1 MGGSRRSGVS
11 RPSIGVGTPGRSVGS
26 GPTGPSSPSA
36 SGPGSCGGGGSR
48 CSRGLGSS
56 RDPCPK
62 PSGPRSNRRSATSP
76 GCSGLTPPAAPRAN
90 LLWAT
95 LIVEELVRSGV
106 GFFCVAPG
114 SRSTPL
120 VAALAANEKAE
131 SLIHFDERGTAFA
144 AVGHARATGRPA
156 AWITTSGTAVANGL
170 PAVVEAA
177 TDGVP
182 MILLTAD
189 RPPELRQTGANQT
202 IDQPDIFGDYV
213 RWRFDLPAPDS
224 GIDPAMVL
232 TTVDQAAYRASRT
245 PQGPVH
251 LNLMFREPFLPDPE
265 DVLSGP
271 SSWVQTDEPYT
282 RYAATKP
289 AVDEMEIHNLWETL
303 RPVRRGLM
311 VAGRLASR
319 KQGEAVLRLSD
330 TLGWPLLPDIGS
342 QVRLGAGSKNVA
354 AHYDVL
360 LASDSFS
367 EDHVPEAVVHVGGRA
382 LSKRL
387 EQFLGRSRPDPYI
400 VVRENPFRLD
410 PAHRVTHSFEANI
423 LGFCASLVSVASEV
437 RPAVDASWAASW
449 REASEEVGRRLE
461 GILSGE
467 PNEPLVARNVSRTLP
482 QDHGLVVAS
491 SMPVRDLDTYA
502 AADGVPAPV
511 AANRGASGI
520 DGTVATA
527 AGFARGLGR
536 PVTLLIGDL
545 ALLHDLN
552 SLAMLRD
559 VHVVVVI
566 LNNDGGGIFSFLPV
580 ATHEEFFEPYFG
592 TPQGVGFEP
601 AAKMFGLRYE
611 CPATTEEFVE
621 AYGSACTQSFSTLIE
636 VKTDRRE
643 NVALHRRVLEEVAAR
658 VESM

>member
-1 MGGSRRSGVS
+1 MN
-11 RPSIGVGTPGRSVGS
+11 
-26 GPTGPSSPSA
+26 
-36 SGPGSCGGGGSR
+36 
-48 CSRGLGSS
+48 
-56 RDPCPK
+56 RD
-62 PSGPRSNRRSATSP
+62 T
-76 GCSGLTPPAAPRAN
+76 PRAN
-90 LLWAT
+90 RLWAH
-95 LIVEELVRSGV
+95 LIVEELLRCGV
-106 GFFCVAPG
+106 DFFCVAPG

-120 VAALAANEKAE
+120 VAALAANEKAR

-144 AVGHARATGRPA
+144 ALGYARATQRPA

-224 GIDPAMVL
+224 DIDPAMVL
-232 TTVDQAAYRASRT
+232 TTVDQAAYRAVRT

-251 LNLMFREPFLPDPE
+251 LNLMFREPFLSDPE
-265 DVLSGP
+265 DDGALSGP
-271 SSWVQTDEPYT
+271 SSWAQSGKPYT
-282 RYAATKP
+282 RYAASKP
-289 AVDEMEIHNLWETL
+289 TVDEMEIHNLWETL
-303 RPVRRGLM
+303 RPVGRGLI

-319 KQGEAVLRLSD
+319 KQGEAVLRLAD
-330 TLGWPLLPDIGS
+330 TLGWPLLPDVGS
-342 QVRLGAGSKNVA
+342 QVRLGADGHA
-354 AHYDVL
+354 AHYDAL
-360 LASDSFS
+360 LAGDSFTRT
-367 EDHVPEAVVHVGGRA
+367 HVPEAVVHVGGRA

-387 EQFLGRSRPDPYI
+387 EKFVASSRPDPYV

-410 PAHRVTHSFEANI
+410 PAHLVTHSIEANV
-423 LGFCASLVSVASEV
+423 LDFCAALVSAAAEDP
-437 RPAVDASWAASW
+437 PAMDSAWTADW
-449 REASEEVGRRLE
+449 QEASEEVARHLD
-461 GILSGE
+461 GISSGE
-467 PNEPLVARNVSRTLP
+467 PNEPLVARVLSRNVP
-482 QDHGLVVAS
+482 PDHGLVVAS

-502 AADGVPAPV
+502 ATDGVPVPV

-559 VHVVVVI
+559 IQVIVVV
-566 LNNDGGGIFSFLPV
+566 LNNDGGGIFSFLPI
-580 ATHEEFFEPYFG
+580 ASQEEFFEPYFG

-601 AAKMFGLRYE
+601 AAQMFGLAYE
-611 CPATTEEFVE
+611 RPGTMEDFAQG
-621 AYGSACTQSFSTLIE
+621 YGSACARGSATLIE
-636 VKTDRRE
+636 VRTDREE
-643 NVALHRRVLEEVAAR
+643 NVALHRKILEEVAAL
-658 VESM
+658 VEKV

>member
-1 MGGSRRSGVS
+1 
-11 RPSIGVGTPGRSVGS
+11 
-26 GPTGPSSPSA
+26 
-36 SGPGSCGGGGSR
+36 
-48 CSRGLGSS
+48 LN
-56 RDPCPK
+56 RD
-62 PSGPRSNRRSATSP
+62 T
-76 GCSGLTPPAAPRAN
+76 PRAN
-90 LLWAT
+90 RLWAY
-95 LIVEELVRSGV
+95 LIVEELLRCGV

-120 VAALAANEKAE
+120 VAALAANEKAR

-144 AVGHARATGRPA
+144 ALGYARATGRPA

-182 MILLTAD
+182 MVLLTAD

-213 RWRFDLPAPDS
+213 RWRFDLPAPDPD
-224 GIDPAMVL
+224 IDPAMVL

-251 LNLMFREPFLPDPE
+251 LNLMFREPFLSGPE
-265 DVLSGP
+265 DEDIPSGP
-271 SSWVQTDEPYT
+271 ASWVQGDEPYT

-289 AVDEMEIHNLWETL
+289 AVDEMEIYRLWETL
-303 RPVRRGLM
+303 RPVKHGLV

-319 KQGEAVLRLSD
+319 KQGEAVLRLAG
-330 TLGWPLLPDIGS
+330 TLGWPLLPDLGS
-342 QVRLGAGSKNVA
+342 QVRLGSEGIA
-354 AHYDVL
+354 AHYDALV
-360 LASDSFS
+360 AGDSFAGS
-367 EDHVPEAVVHVGGRA
+367 HVPEAVVHVGGRA

-387 EQFLGRSRPDPYI
+387 EQFLASSRPDPYV

-410 PAHRVTHSFEANI
+410 PAHRVTHSVEANV
-423 LGFCASLVSVASEV
+423 LDFCTALV
-437 RPAVDASWAASW
+437 WAATEAPPAMNPLW
-449 REASEEVGRRLE
+449 TAGWLEASEEVARHLE
-461 GILSGE
+461 GIFSGE
-467 PNEPLVARNVSRTLP
+467 PNEPLVARLLSRNVP
-482 QDHGLVVAS
+482 PDHGLVVAS

-502 AADGVPAPV
+502 ATDGAPVPV

-527 AGFARGLGR
+527 AGFARGLER

-552 SLAMLRD
+552 SLAMLRN
-559 VHVVVVI
+559 VHVIVVV
-566 LNNDGGGIFSFLPV
+566 LNNDGGGIFSFLPI
-580 ATHEEFFEPYFG
+580 ARHEEFFDPYFG

-601 AAKMFGLRYE
+601 AAKMFGLAYE
-611 CPATTEEFVE
+611 HPGTMEEFVE
-621 AYGSACTQSFSTLIE
+621 AYGSACARGSSTMIE
-636 VKTDRRE
+636 VKTDRKE
-643 NVALHRRVLEEVAAR
+643 NVTLHRRLLEEVAAL
-658 VESM
+658 VDKA

>member
-1 MGGSRRSGVS
+1 
-11 RPSIGVGTPGRSVGS
+11 
-26 GPTGPSSPSA
+26 
-36 SGPGSCGGGGSR
+36 
-48 CSRGLGSS
+48 LN
-56 RDPCPK
+56 RD
-62 PSGPRSNRRSATSP
+62 TS
-76 GCSGLTPPAAPRAN
+76 RAN
-90 LLWAT
+90 RLWAY
-95 LIVEELVRSGV
+95 LIVEELLRCGV

-120 VAALAANEKAE
+120 VAALAANEKDR

-144 AVGHARATGRPA
+144 ALGYARATGRPA

-213 RWRFDLPAPDS
+213 RWRFDLPAPDP

-232 TTVDQAAYRASRT
+232 TTVDQAAYRAGRA

-251 LNLMFREPFLPDPE
+251 LNLMFREPFLSDPE
-265 DVLSGP
+265 DEEVLSGP
-271 SSWVQTDEPYT
+271 SSWERSDEPYT

-289 AVDEMEIHNLWETL
+289 AVDEMEIHRLWETL
-303 RPVRRGLM
+303 RPVKRGL
-311 VAGRLASR
+311 VIAGRLASR
-319 KQGEAVLRLSD
+319 KQGEAVLRLAD
-330 TLGWPLLPDIGS
+330 ALGWPLLPDIGS
-342 QVRLGAGSKNVA
+342 QVRLGAKGLV
-354 AHYDVL
+354 AHYDAL
-360 LASDSFS
+360 LAGDSFART
-367 EDHVPEAVVHVGGRA
+367 HAPEAVVHIGGRA

-387 EQFLGRSRPDPYI
+387 EQFLARSRPDPY
-400 VVRENPFRLD
+400 VVMRENPFRLD
-410 PAHRVTHSFEANI
+410 PAHRVTHSVEANVPD
-423 LGFCASLVSVASEV
+423 FCAAIARAAIEDSATMDL
-437 RPAVDASWAASW
+437 SWTRDW
-449 REASEEVGRRLE
+449 REASEQVDRHLDRIIPE
-461 GILSGE
+461 E
-467 PNEPLVARNVSRTLP
+467 PNEPLVARVLSRNIP
-482 QDHGLVVAS
+482 PDHGLVVAS
-491 SMPVRDLDTYA
+491 SMPVRALDTYA
-502 AADGVPAPV
+502 AADGAPVPV

-559 VHVVVVI
+559 VHVIVVV

-592 TPQGVGFEP
+592 TPQGVGFGP
-601 AAKMFGLRYE
+601 AAKMFGLGYE
-611 CPATTEEFVE
+611 HPTTTEEFVE
-621 AYGSACTQSFSTLIE
+621 AYGSACARGTSTLIE
-636 VKTDRRE
+636 VKTDRAE

-658 VESM
+658 VEQV

>member
-1 MGGSRRSGVS
+1 
-11 RPSIGVGTPGRSVGS
+11 
-26 GPTGPSSPSA
+26 
-36 SGPGSCGGGGSR
+36 
-48 CSRGLGSS
+48 LN
-56 RDPCPK
+56 RD
-62 PSGPRSNRRSATSP
+62 T
-76 GCSGLTPPAAPRAN
+76 PRAN
-90 LLWAT
+90 RLWAY
-95 LIVEELVRSGV
+95 LIVEELLRCGV

-120 VAALAANEKAE
+120 VAALAANEKAR

-144 AVGHARATGRPA
+144 ALGYARATGCPA

-182 MILLTAD
+182 MVLLTAD

-213 RWRFDLPAPDS
+213 RWRFDLPAPDP

-232 TTVDQAAYRASRT
+232 TTVDQAAYRAGRT

-251 LNLMFREPFLPDPE
+251 LNLMFREPFLSGPE
-265 DVLSGP
+265 DEDILSGP
-271 SSWVQTDEPYT
+271 ASWVQGDDPYT

-289 AVDEMEIHNLWETL
+289 AVDEMEIYRLWETL
-303 RPVRRGLM
+303 RPVKQGLV

-319 KQGEAVLRLSD
+319 KQGEAVLRLAG
-330 TLGWPLLPDIGS
+330 TLGWPLLPDVGS
-342 QVRLGAGSKNVA
+342 QVRLGSEGIA
-354 AHYDVL
+354 AHYDAL
-360 LASDSFS
+360 LAGDSFAGS
-367 EDHVPEAVVHVGGRA
+367 HAPETVVHVGGRA

-387 EQFLGRSRPDPYI
+387 EQFLASSRPDPYV

-410 PAHRVTHSFEANI
+410 PAHRVTHSVEANV
-423 LGFCASLVSVASEV
+423 LDFCSALVRAATEDP
-437 RPAVDASWAASW
+437 PAIDPSWTVGW
-449 REASEEVGRRLE
+449 REASEEVARHLD
-461 GILSGE
+461 GIFSGE
-467 PNEPLVARNVSRTLP
+467 PNEPLVARVLSRKVP

-502 AADGVPAPV
+502 AADGAPVPV

-559 VHVVVVI
+559 VHVIVVVV
-566 LNNDGGGIFSFLPV
+566 NNDGGGIFSFLSI
-580 ATHEEFFEPYFG
+580 ARHEEFFEPYFG
-592 TPQGVGFEP
+592 TPQGVGFEA
-601 AAKMFGLRYE
+601 AAKMFGLAYE
-611 CPATTEEFVE
+611 LPGTMEDFVE
-621 AYGSACTQSFSTLIE
+621 AYGSACARGSSTLIE
-636 VKTDRRE
+636 VKTDRGE
-643 NVALHRRVLEEVAAR
+643 NVALHRRLLQAVADR
-658 VESM
+658 VEKA

>member
-1 MGGSRRSGVS
+1 
-11 RPSIGVGTPGRSVGS
+11 
-26 GPTGPSSPSA
+26 
-36 SGPGSCGGGGSR
+36 
-48 CSRGLGSS
+48 LN
-56 RDPCPK
+56 RD
-62 PSGPRSNRRSATSP
+62 T
-76 GCSGLTPPAAPRAN
+76 PRAN
-90 LLWAT
+90 RLWAY
-95 LIVEELVRSGV
+95 LIVEELLRCGV

-120 VAALAANEKAE
+120 VAALAASEKAR

-144 AVGHARATGRPA
+144 ALGYARATGRPA

-182 MILLTAD
+182 MVLLTAD

-213 RWRFDLPAPDS
+213 RWRFDLPAPDPD
-224 GIDPAMVL
+224 IDPAMVL

-251 LNLMFREPFLPDPE
+251 LNLMFREPFLSGPE
-265 DVLSGP
+265 DEDIPSGP
-271 SSWVQTDEPYT
+271 ASWVQGDEPYT

-289 AVDEMEIHNLWETL
+289 AVDEMEIYRLWETL
-303 RPVRRGLM
+303 RPVKHGLV

-319 KQGEAVLRLSD
+319 KQGEAVLRLAG
-330 TLGWPLLPDIGS
+330 TLGWPLLPDLGS
-342 QVRLGAGSKNVA
+342 QVRLGSEGIA
-354 AHYDVL
+354 AHYDALV
-360 LASDSFS
+360 AGDSFAGS
-367 EDHVPEAVVHVGGRA
+367 HVPEAVVHVGGRS

-387 EQFLGRSRPDPYI
+387 EQFLASSRPDPYV

-410 PAHRVTHSFEANI
+410 PAHRVTHSVEANV
-423 LGFCASLVSVASEV
+423 LDFCTALV
-437 RPAVDASWAASW
+437 WAATEAPPAMNPLW
-449 REASEEVGRRLE
+449 TAGWLEASEEVARHLE
-461 GILSGE
+461 GIFSGE
-467 PNEPLVARNVSRTLP
+467 PNEPLVARLLSQNVP
-482 QDHGLVVAS
+482 PDHGLVVAS

-502 AADGVPAPV
+502 TTDGAPVPV

-559 VHVVVVI
+559 VHVIVVV
-566 LNNDGGGIFSFLPV
+566 LNNDGGGIFSFLPI
-580 ATHEEFFEPYFG
+580 ARHEEFFEPYFG

-601 AAKMFGLRYE
+601 AAKMFGLAYE
-611 CPATTEEFVE
+611 HPGTMEEFVE
-621 AYGSACTQSFSTLIE
+621 AYGSACARGSSSLIE
-636 VKTDRRE
+636 VKTDRKE
-643 NVALHRRVLEEVAAR
+643 NVTLHRRLLEEVAAL
-658 VESM
+658 VDKA